1 MRPSS
6 LMEGVQQLIVDVL
19 GGEDTAI
26 DWSEIHETLKDDVA
40 EYLHKQTRRHPL
52 VIPVML
58 EV

>member
-1 MRPSS
+1 
-6 LMEGVQQLIVDVL
+6 MEGVQQLIVDVL